1 MRLLKHG
8 TLPTLSFLTIACAEL
23 SPRTSPRELLNVMR
37 RSLDANGPTEE
48 LRALLRSVGFDWQP
62 EDVSELD
69 LDVAAVAEALEHKQ
83 WRCVFSRADGRN
95 GCVFID
101 AEDEAGARAFFATVF
116 PGATLTSVT
125 LQPVD
130 VCARYEPRRPSASSV
145 PGPSHGATA
154 SGEANGRSTTADD
167 AELS

>member
-1 MRLLKHG
+1 MSGLITIAPG
-8 TLPTLSFLTIACAEL
+8 TLPTASAIYTRC
-23 SPRTSPRELLNVMR
+23 RELGVAP
-37 RSLDANGPTEE
+37 DATLRT
-48 LRALLRSVGFDWQP
+48 LRALLRHGHAEQARALLNTLGFTWSEPSVSD
-62 EDVSELD
+62 LD

-125 LQPVD
+125 LEPVD
-130 VCARYEPRRPSASSV
+130 VCSRYERR
-145 PGPSHGATA
+145 AT
-154 SGEANGRSTTADD
+154 
-167 AELS
+167 